1 MSKLIKWW
9 LGAALLVFGGLLP
22 VTAHAQDISY
32 SALKYGTTQTSMASG
47 YFVRPA
53 QVTVKNHAYVVT
65 MDIKTAKKL
74 TSWPVKVLSINGG
87 APENVRKTKDSAG
100 NSHLYYSF
108 TTTDLK
114 HDINAKLYIYVPKVY
129 KATHN
134 ISFKFK
140 TQGLPALTSTKTTK
154 AVTSHQSS
162 TVKQAASSRVAKQ
175 TPTAKKQASESRQ
188 STAKQATSKAQSK
201 AKNDRVS
208 SKSSSSS
215 SQPMASS
222 SSQSASTQAT
232 SAADQVPKQK
242 THWGGLIGGAIAI
255 VVLVGGG
262 SWWYF
267 GRH

>member
-1 MSKLIKWW
+1 MSKLIKWC
-9 LGAALLVFGGLLP
+9 LGVALFVFSGLLP
-22 VTAHAQDISY
+22 VTGHAQAISY
-32 SALKYGTTQTSMASG
+32 SALKYGTAQTSMASG

-53 QVTVKNHAYVVT
+53 QVVVKNHAYVVT

-74 TSWPVKVLSINGG
+74 TSWPVKVLAVNGS

-108 TTTDLK
+108 VTTDLK
-114 HDINAKLYIYVPKVY
+114 RDINAKLYIYVPKVY

-140 TQGLPALTSTKTTK
+140 TAGLPALTATKTVK
-154 AVTSHQSS
+154 AAARHQSS
-162 TVKQAASSRVAKQ
+162 VVKQASRTHIVRQ
-175 TPTAKKQASESRQ
+175 TPEAKKQANESRQ
-188 STAKQATSKAQSK
+188 AAAKPSTTKARAN
-201 AKNDRVS
+201 AKNNS
-208 SKSSSSS
+208 SSNKRSSQPQPTSSSSS
-215 SQPMASS
+215 KSVQV
-222 SSQSASTQAT
+222 TR
-232 SAADQVPKQK
+232 AADQVPMQK

>member
-1 MSKLIKWW
+1 MSRVIKWG
-9 LGAALLVFGGLLP
+9 LGLAFLMVVGILP
-22 VTAHAQDISY
+22 LTAHAQAISY

-74 TSWPVKVLSINGG
+74 TNWPVKVLSVNGG

-114 HDINAKLYIYVPKVY
+114 HDINAKLYIDVPKVY

-140 TQGLPALTSTKTTK
+140 TQGLPALMTPKTTK
-154 AVTSHQSS
+154 TATSHKSQA
-162 TVKQAASSRVAKQ
+162 VKQPARATVTKQTPAAKKSSHAVQPASTKQPTAKAKRNSSRVSRHSQSA
-175 TPTAKKQASESRQ
+175 PT
-188 STAKQATSKAQSK
+188 
-201 AKNDRVS
+201 
-208 SKSSSSS
+208 
-215 SQPMASS
+215 ASS
-222 SSQSASTQAT
+222 SSTKTQAT

-242 THWGGLIGGAIAI
+242 IHWGGLIGGAIAI

>member
-1 MSKLIKWW
+1 MSKLVKWC
-9 LGAALLVFGGLLP
+9 LSAALLVFGGLLP

-87 APENVRKTKDSAG
+87 APENIRKTKDSAG

-114 HDINAKLYIYVPKVY
+114 RDINAKLYIYVPKVY

-140 TQGLPALTSTKTTK
+140 TQGLPALTSTKTTR
-154 AVTSHQSS
+154 AVTSR
-162 TVKQAASSRVAKQ
+162 QASVTKRASSSSVAKQ
-175 TPTAKKQASESRQ
+175 APVAKKQASAARQ
-188 STAKQATSKAQSK
+188 SSKQSASKAATTAK
-201 AKNDRVS
+201 NNR
-208 SKSSSSS
+208 
-215 SQPMASS
+215 SS
-222 SSQSASTQAT
+222 SSQSNSQSQPTASSSRKAASTQAT

>member
-1 MSKLIKWW
+1 MSKLVKWC
-9 LGAALLVFGGLLP
+9 LSAALLVFAGLLP
-22 VTAHAQDISY
+22 VTAHAQAISY

-74 TSWPVKVLSINGG
+74 TSWPVKVLSVNGG

-100 NSHLYYSF
+100 NFHLYYSF

-114 HDINAKLYIYVPKVY
+114 RDINAKLSIYVPKVY

-140 TQGLPALTSTKTTK
+140 TQGLPALTTAKTTK
-154 AVTSHQSS
+154 AATNHR
-162 TVKQAASSRVAKQ
+162 ASA
-175 TPTAKKQASESRQ
+175 
-188 STAKQATSKAQSK
+188 AKQATSSSVAKQAPQAKKRAGESRQAAAKQSTSK
-201 AKNDRVS
+201 ARAQTKD
-208 SKSSSSS
+208 SSSSN
-215 SQPMASS
+215 SS
-222 SSQSASTQAT
+222 SSQSQPTASSSSKSAKTQAT

-242 THWGGLIGGAIAI
+242 THWGGLIGGVVAI